1 MVAGIVYAKGMN
13 ENERYL
19 TEYDLAEPIERCC
32 ATYPEECELGEE
44 PCCDGCASGMGPCY
58 GPGYRWVCYTHGES
72 A

>member
-32 ATYPEECELGEE
+32 ATYPEECEIGEE
-44 PCCDGCASGMGPCY
+44 WE
-58 GPGYRWVCYTHGES
+58 GYEERATPFLVCYTHGEM